1 MMGPFDRIRSH
12 NRNMEIFG
20 NLLWNIRSA
29 GHDADSLVW
38 WWKKGG
44 WAGDHHILMDSED
57 APDVYSVL
65 GFDLEVT
72 VLSGGERSKFR
83 MSDELRYKCIPGSK
97 MYKIE

>member
-1 MMGPFDRIRSH
+1 MISIIGHKRE
-12 NRNMEIFG
+12 MEISE
-20 NLLWNIRSA
+20 NLLCNIRSA

-38 WWKKGG
+38 WCKKGG
-44 WAGDHHILMDSED
+44 QAGDHHILMDSETP
-57 APDVYSVL
+57 PDEYSVL